1 MESRFI
7 SAVAFYG
14 PKTGRLRELLTGVQ
28 ALIAEHVGG
37 DFRPYTLD
45 QVHATLI
52 ALNGVRAGGTIV
64 NEYLLEHAG
73 EEREMDLPRVMD
85 ILARRFAT
93 PLRVR
98 IGGFRP
104 GQAIPFT
111 SRGQHVAERSFSVQG
126 EAFVL
131 VGWPAEPPAGAGRPL
146 DDLRREMNAAGVL
159 HRYHARPGDVDND
172 LHLVVGHQDGA
183 PAAALARAT
192 AAVRDKLAADPADLA
207 IALSD
212 VTIVAADSHT
222 LAPPLYVSGVPLR
235 RPRCSRWCRD
245 RAGQSSFMTSVAAAG
260 SRLASATRA
269 AFSAFARP
277 ASALARPAFA
287 ASLPDAPGLHAEE
300 RADDRPD
307 DGRHRPDHRGHI
319 RGRAELRYGDADH
332 HSQQGE
338 RRHDQPGSVP
348 DPGHVDTRG
357 RFLDG
362 SLSRILGRNRN
373 RSRSRS
379 GQGRLSHGYAPAL
392 PAECSCLGRGSA
404 GRS

>member
-14 PKTGRLRELLTGVQ
+14 PKTGRLHELLTGVQ
-28 ALIAEHVGG
+28 AQIAEHVGR

-73 EEREMDLPRVMD
+73 ERREMDLPRVMD

-104 GQAIPFT
+104 GQAVPFT

-126 EAFVL
+126 QAFVL
-131 VGWPAEPPAGAGRPL
+131 VGWPAESLAGAGRPL

-172 LHLVVGHQDGA
+172 LHLVVGHQAGA

-222 LAPPLYVSGVPLR
+222 LAPPVYVSGIP
-235 RPRCSRWCRD
+235 
-245 RAGQSSFMTSVAAAG
+245 AAAADV
-260 SRLASATRA
+260 LA
-269 AFSAFARP
+269 
-277 ASALARPAFA
+277 L
-287 ASLPDAPGLHAEE
+287 
-300 RADDRPD
+300 
-307 DGRHRPDHRGHI
+307 
-319 RGRAELRYGDADH
+319 
-332 HSQQGE
+332 
-338 RRHDQPGSVP
+338 VP
-348 DPGHVDTRG
+348 
-357 RFLDG
+357 
-362 SLSRILGRNRN
+362 
-373 RSRSRS
+373 
-379 GQGRLSHGYAPAL
+379 
-392 PAECSCLGRGSA
+392 
-404 GRS
+404 

>member
-28 ALIAEHVGG
+28 AQIAEHVGN

-73 EEREMDLPRVMD
+73 ERREMDLPRVMD

-104 GQAIPFT
+104 GQAVPFT

-131 VGWPAEPPAGAGRPL
+131 MGWPAESLAGAGRPL

-172 LHLVVGHQDGA
+172 LHLVVGHHAGA
-183 PAAALARAT
+183 PAGALARAT

-222 LAPPLYVSGVPLR
+222 LAPPVYVSGIP
-235 RPRCSRWCRD
+235 
-245 RAGQSSFMTSVAAAG
+245 AAAADV
-260 SRLASATRA
+260 LA
-269 AFSAFARP
+269 
-277 ASALARPAFA
+277 L
-287 ASLPDAPGLHAEE
+287 
-300 RADDRPD
+300 
-307 DGRHRPDHRGHI
+307 
-319 RGRAELRYGDADH
+319 
-332 HSQQGE
+332 
-338 RRHDQPGSVP
+338 VP
-348 DPGHVDTRG
+348 
-357 RFLDG
+357 
-362 SLSRILGRNRN
+362 
-373 RSRSRS
+373 
-379 GQGRLSHGYAPAL
+379 
-392 PAECSCLGRGSA
+392 
-404 GRS
+404 

>member
-14 PKTGRLRELLTGVQ
+14 PKTGRLRALLTGVQ
-28 ALIAEHVGG
+28 ALIAEHVGN

-73 EEREMDLPRVMD
+73 ERREMDLPRVMD

-104 GQAIPFT
+104 GQAVPFT

-131 VGWPAEPPAGAGRPL
+131 VGWPAESLAGAGRPL

-172 LHLVVGHQDGA
+172 LHLVVGHQAGA

-222 LAPPLYVSGVPLR
+222 LAPPVYVSGIP
-235 RPRCSRWCRD
+235 
-245 RAGQSSFMTSVAAAG
+245 AAAADV
-260 SRLASATRA
+260 LA
-269 AFSAFARP
+269 
-277 ASALARPAFA
+277 L
-287 ASLPDAPGLHAEE
+287 
-300 RADDRPD
+300 
-307 DGRHRPDHRGHI
+307 
-319 RGRAELRYGDADH
+319 
-332 HSQQGE
+332 
-338 RRHDQPGSVP
+338 VP
-348 DPGHVDTRG
+348 
-357 RFLDG
+357 
-362 SLSRILGRNRN
+362 
-373 RSRSRS
+373 
-379 GQGRLSHGYAPAL
+379 
-392 PAECSCLGRGSA
+392 
-404 GRS
+404 

>member
-1 MESRFI
+1 MSRQSRFI

-37 DFRPYTLD
+37 DFRPYALD

-73 EEREMDLPRVMD
+73 ERREMDLPRVMD
-85 ILARRFAT
+85 ILTRRFAT

-104 GQAIPFT
+104 GQAVPFT
-111 SRGQHVAERSFSVQG
+111 SRGQHLAERSFSVQG

-131 VGWPAEPPAGAGRPL
+131 VGWPADSLAGAGRPV
-146 DDLRREMNAAGVL
+146 DELRREMNAAGVL
-159 HRYHARPGDVDND
+159 HRYHARPADVDND
-172 LHLVVGHQDGA
+172 LHLVVGHQASA

-222 LAPPLYVSGVPLR
+222 LAPPVYLSGIP
-235 RPRCSRWCRD
+235 
-245 RAGQSSFMTSVAAAG
+245 AAAADV
-260 SRLASATRA
+260 LALVR
-269 AFSAFARP
+269 
-277 ASALARPAFA
+277 
-287 ASLPDAPGLHAEE
+287 
-300 RADDRPD
+300 
-307 DGRHRPDHRGHI
+307 
-319 RGRAELRYGDADH
+319 
-332 HSQQGE
+332 
-338 RRHDQPGSVP
+338 
-348 DPGHVDTRG
+348 
-357 RFLDG
+357 
-362 SLSRILGRNRN
+362 
-373 RSRSRS
+373 
-379 GQGRLSHGYAPAL
+379 
-392 PAECSCLGRGSA
+392 
-404 GRS
+404 

>member
-28 ALIAEHVGG
+28 AQIAEHVGN

-73 EEREMDLPRVMD
+73 ERREMDLPRVMD

-104 GQAIPFT
+104 GQAVPFT

-131 VGWPAEPPAGAGRPL
+131 VGWPAESLAGAGRPL

-172 LHLVVGHQDGA
+172 LHLVVGHQAGA

-192 AAVRDKLAADPADLA
+192 AAVRDKLATDPADLT
-207 IALSD
+207 IGLSD

-222 LAPPLYVSGVPLR
+222 MAPPLYVSGVP
-235 RPRCSRWCRD
+235 
-245 RAGQSSFMTSVAAAG
+245 AAAAEV
-260 SRLASATRA
+260 LALVR
-269 AFSAFARP
+269 
-277 ASALARPAFA
+277 
-287 ASLPDAPGLHAEE
+287 
-300 RADDRPD
+300 
-307 DGRHRPDHRGHI
+307 
-319 RGRAELRYGDADH
+319 
-332 HSQQGE
+332 
-338 RRHDQPGSVP
+338 
-348 DPGHVDTRG
+348 
-357 RFLDG
+357 
-362 SLSRILGRNRN
+362 
-373 RSRSRS
+373 
-379 GQGRLSHGYAPAL
+379 
-392 PAECSCLGRGSA
+392 
-404 GRS
+404 

>member
-1 MESRFI
+1 MGSRFI

-28 ALIAEHVGG
+28 AQIAEHVGN

-73 EEREMDLPRVMD
+73 ERREMDLPRVMD

-104 GQAIPFT
+104 GQAVPFT

-131 VGWPAEPPAGAGRPL
+131 MGWPAESLAGAGRPL

-172 LHLVVGHQDGA
+172 LHLVVGHQAGA

-222 LAPPLYVSGVPLR
+222 LAPPVYVSGIP
-235 RPRCSRWCRD
+235 
-245 RAGQSSFMTSVAAAG
+245 AAAADV
-260 SRLASATRA
+260 LA
-269 AFSAFARP
+269 
-277 ASALARPAFA
+277 L
-287 ASLPDAPGLHAEE
+287 
-300 RADDRPD
+300 
-307 DGRHRPDHRGHI
+307 
-319 RGRAELRYGDADH
+319 
-332 HSQQGE
+332 
-338 RRHDQPGSVP
+338 VP
-348 DPGHVDTRG
+348 
-357 RFLDG
+357 
-362 SLSRILGRNRN
+362 
-373 RSRSRS
+373 
-379 GQGRLSHGYAPAL
+379 
-392 PAECSCLGRGSA
+392 
-404 GRS
+404 